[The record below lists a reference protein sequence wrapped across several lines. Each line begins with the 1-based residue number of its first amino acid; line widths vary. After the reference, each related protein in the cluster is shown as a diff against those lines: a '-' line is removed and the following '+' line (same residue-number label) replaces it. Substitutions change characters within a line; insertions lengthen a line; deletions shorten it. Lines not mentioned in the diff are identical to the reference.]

1 MDFQAVFN
9 KHVQEIEHARKTESW
24 ASEHFL
30 SGMEGIEP
38 TLEREVDKELVI
50 SKCQQVLSNT
60 NDCMTK
66 RMGNSLIRC
75 CTDPV
80 TNHRQCVE
88 LYYKKDPMEPEVKFS
103 EMTYSDIV
111 NGQVASFYQ
120 TFYTKIE

>member
-1 MDFQAVFN
+1 MDFQAVFD
-9 KHVQEIEHARKTESW
+9 KHVQEIENAKKTESW

-38 TLEREVDKELVI
+38 KLQRDVNKEIVVN
-50 SKCQQVLSNT
+50 KCRMVLSNK

-66 RMGNSLIRC
+66 RMGNSLIHC
-75 CTDPV
+75 CTHPI

-111 NGQVASFYQ
+111 NGSVASFYK
-120 TFYTKIE
+120 THHVKIE